1 MADQKISELPLNSS
15 INGTETVATERGGSN
30 YKSTLEDVKD
40 YVLTDVPSSGVQ
52 TVTGVNVDNTD
63 PENPVIN
70 QDSTKANQSD
80 LTIVEGQTVILQA
93 ENIAQQLEI
102 NSLQSDKV
110 NSVTTGE
117 PTGSYAIGNIVSL
130 TQAEYDAGT
139 KIATTIYNITDA

>member
-52 TVTGVNVDNTD
+52 TVTGANVDNTD
-63 PENPVIN
+63 PDNPIIN
-70 QDSTKANQSD
+70 QDDTKANQSD

-117 PTGSYAIGNIVSL
+117 PTGSDIVGNIVSL

-139 KIATTIYNITDA
+139 PIATTFYIITS

>member
-1 MADQKISELPLNSS
+1 MADIRVVIQKPLV
-15 INGTETVATERGGSN
+15 GALG
-30 YKSTLEDVKD
+30 
-40 YVLTDVPSSGVQ
+40 GVQ

-117 PTGSYAIGNIVSL
+117 PTGSDIVGNIVSL

-139 KIATTIYNITDA
+139 PIATTFYLITDA

>member
-15 INGTETVATERGGSN
+15 INGTENVATERGGSN
-30 YKSTLEDVKD
+30 YKSSLQDIKDFVLEN
-40 YVLTDVPSSGVQ
+40 VPSSGVQ

-70 QDSTKANQSD
+70 QDDTKANQSD

-93 ENIAQQLEI
+93 ENIAQQLEL
-102 NSLQSDKV
+102 NSLQSDKL

-117 PTGSYAIGNIVSL
+117 PTGSDKVLNMVSL

-139 KIATTIYNITDA
+139 PIATTFYIITP